1 MPKAVKDDQIPGEE
15 QKEESSPSSL
25 DKFLT
30 LDRFS
35 QVRGEGMDVVIS
47 SRVRLARNLDER
59 LFSNRLN
66 PESAEAVLDRVE
78 TVLGEL
84 EGPAW
89 HFFHL
94 EKISPLDRQILVEKH
109 LISPQH
115 AQDPIHRGVAIR
127 EDQVV
132 SIMVNEEDH
141 LRIQC
146 ILPGK
151 SLDEAYREAESVDD
165 LLEEKLVYAFDGAYG
180 YLTACPTNAGTGLRA
195 SLMMHLPVLVLTNQ
209 AGNFFHAL
217 AKLGMAVRGQYGEGT
232 QAIGNVFQIS
242 NQITLGLPEG
252 EVIQNLKSIA
262 AQVIDHERGGRETFL
277 RESREALEDRVGRAY
292 GILLNARI
300 INSDETLRLLSDVRL
315 GIELGLIQANPGVV
329 DELWML
335 TRAACLQKMDGR
347 GLNPYERDVRRA
359 AIIRRMLAAEPKE
372 NREGE

>member
-1 MPKAVKDDQIPGEE
+1 MPRAANNDQVPAEGG
-15 QKEESSPSSL
+15 KEEETPSGL
-25 DKFLT
+25 EKFLT
-30 LDRFS
+30 LDRFPRA
-35 QVRGEGMDVVIS
+35 RGEGMDVVIS

-66 PESAEAVLDRVE
+66 AELAEAVLGQVE
-78 TVLGEL
+78 TVLGQL
-84 EGPAW
+84 EGAPW

-115 AQDPIHRGVAIR
+115 AQDPTHRGLAIR

-146 ILPGK
+146 ILPGM
-151 SLDEAYREAESVDD
+151 SLDEAYLEAESVDD
-165 LLEEKLVYAFDGAYG
+165 LLEAKLVYAFDGAYG
-180 YLTACPTNAGTGLRA
+180 YLTACPTNLGTGLRA

-232 QAIGNVFQIS
+232 QTIGNVFQIS
-242 NQITLGLPEG
+242 NQITLGVPES
-252 EVIQNLKSIA
+252 EIIQNLKSIA
-262 AQVIDHERGGRETFL
+262 AQIIDHERNGRETFL
-277 RESREALEDRVGRAY
+277 REGREALEDRVGRAY
-292 GILLNARI
+292 GILQNARI

-315 GIELGLIQANPGVV
+315 GIEMGLVHANPGVV

-359 AIIRRMLAAEPKE
+359 AIIRGMLTAQPQEK
-372 NREGE
+372 REGE